1 MTIPRNRRGISREM
15 SDGESKL
22 TILGHLHE
30 LRRRLV
36 KSVIA
41 VAIGVIICFF
51 FYDWIFYILKRP
63 AAGIAF
69 SAIEMTETISSI
81 MLVCFVGGV
90 ILAMPVLVYQGI
102 MFVAPAL
109 SRQEKKWIYIIIPW
123 VFLMF
128 LCGVAFGYFMLAPWT
143 IWFLYNFGS
152 DVAQMYPRISNYIGF
167 LTKLLLLTGVVFEMP
182 VISTFLARL
191 GLLKPE
197 WLSGKRPIFIIL
209 AFIVAAVITPP
220 DPITQLLLAIP
231 LIILYEMS
239 IGLAKWVYPKK
250 AEAVKELPPA
260 S

>member
-30 LRRRLV
+30 LRRRLII
-36 KSVIA
+36 SVIA

-51 FYDWIFYILKRP
+51 FYDWIFFILKRP
-63 AAGIAF
+63 AAGITF
-69 SAIEMTETISSI
+69 SAIEMTENISSI

-90 ILAMPVLVYQGI
+90 ILAMPVLVYHGI

-109 SRQEKKWIYIIIPW
+109 TRQEKKWVYIIIPW
-123 VFLMF
+123 IFLMF
-128 LCGVAFGYFMLAPWT
+128 LVGVAFGYFMLAPWT
-143 IWFLYNFGS
+143 VWFLYSFGS
-152 DVAQMYPRISNYIGF
+152 DIAEMFPRISNYIGF
-167 LTKLLLLTGVVFEMP
+167 LTKLLLLTGLVFEMP

-209 AFIVAAVITPP
+209 AFVLAAVITPP

-231 LIILYEMS
+231 LILLYEMS
-239 IGLAKWVYPKK
+239 IGLAKLVYRRK
-250 AEAVKELPPA
+250 AEVVEELPPE

>member
-1 MTIPRNRRGISREM
+1 MTIPRNRRGINRKM
-15 SDGESKL
+15 TDGEPKL
-22 TILGHLHE
+22 TILGHLGE
-30 LRRRLV
+30 LRRRLIW
-36 KSVIA
+36 SLLA
-41 VAIGVIICFF
+41 VAVGVVICFF

-63 AAGIAF
+63 AAGITF
-69 SAIEMTETISSI
+69 SAIEMTENISSI
-81 MLVCFVGGV
+81 MLVCFAGGI

-102 MFVAPAL
+102 MFIAPAL
-109 SRQEKKWIYIIIPW
+109 TPQEEKRVYIIIPW

-128 LCGVAFGYFMLAPWT
+128 LAGVAFGYFMLAPWT

-152 DVAQMYPRISNYIGF
+152 QIAEMYPRISNYIGF
-167 LTKLLLLTGVVFEMP
+167 LTKLLLLTGFVFEMP

-197 WLSGKRPIFIIL
+197 WLSSKRPIAIIF

-220 DPITQLLLAIP
+220 DPITQILLAVP

-239 IGLAKWVYPKK
+239 IWLAKLAYRRKQQAV
-250 AEAVKELPPA
+250 AETLPE